1 MGIIEIVA
9 QVFKL
14 SVLILSEVFEAK
26 KRARLANE
34 TYEVTK
40 ARLADIAE
48 KCISKLRDEAAKDHQ
63 DAIDVE
69 DQLEKELGKK

>member
-1 MGIIEIVA
+1 MGIVEIVA

-14 SVLILSEVFEAK
+14 SVLILTEVFEAK

-34 TYEVTK
+34 TYEITR
-40 ARLADIAE
+40 ARLADIAQLCVLKMRE
-48 KCISKLRDEAAKDHQ
+48 EAAKDHK

-69 DQLEKELGKK
+69 DELEKELKK